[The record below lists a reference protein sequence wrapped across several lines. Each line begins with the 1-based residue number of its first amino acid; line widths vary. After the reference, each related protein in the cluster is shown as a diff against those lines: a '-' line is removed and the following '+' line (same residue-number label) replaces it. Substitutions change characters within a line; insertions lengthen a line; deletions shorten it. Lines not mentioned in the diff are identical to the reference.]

1 MRYENLKIW
10 KSCLS
15 FFSLGAARPLTQLK
29 SPSNQSYPQQP
40 TIISIVYTPFQRREK
55 KTLDLIWKYLN
66 ALQNLQFCAFVTFH
80 NNPAM
85 INIASPVKQSNI
97 TLLNVNRP
105 GEWNVEFWGAVKYSW
120 NLPRWLGALSV
131 KAECKVFLSLKS
143 PIDPGNSEKT
153 WMSLKCTLIWM
164 ERGLININGRALFA
178 LKTCHLAFMSTDKG
192 RTAPILRRMRES
204 FMKVRLLCHI
214 YLLSSSTRHG
224 ICVVFIFYLF
234 SSWRPG
240 FVPCSIFLAQY
251 LVENSFLAF
260 LICGILC
267 PQFTVFVFLKSMKWT
282 LCQWTC

>member
-1 MRYENLKIW
+1 MRYEILKIW

-66 ALQNLQFCAFVTFH
+66 ALQNLQFFAFVTFH
-80 NNPAM
+80 YNPA
-85 INIASPVKQSNI
+85 INIASPVKQRNI
-97 TLLNVNRP
+97 TIINVNRP
-105 GEWNVEFWGAVKYSW
+105 GECIVWFWGAAKYSG

-204 FMKVRLLCHI
+204 FMKARLLCHI

-234 SSWRPG
+234 ILMNAWLRPLFHFLGAIFGWKLIFGFFDMWNSLSSIYCLCFFWRVWSG
-240 FVPCSIFLAQY
+240 
-251 LVENSFLAF
+251 LVK
-260 LICGILC
+260 I
-267 PQFTVFVFLKSMKWT
+267 
-282 LCQWTC
+282 

>member
-1 MRYENLKIW
+1 MKIW
-10 KSCLS
+10 KFENLASV
-15 FFSLGAARPLTQLK
+15 FPLGAARPLTQLK

-66 ALQNLQFCAFVTFH
+66 ALQNLQFFAFVTFH
-80 NNPAM
+80 YDPAI
-85 INIASPVKQSNI
+85 INIASPVKQRNI
-97 TLLNVNRP
+97 TIINVNRP
-105 GEWNVEFWGAVKYSW
+105 GECIVWFWGAAKYSG

-143 PIDPGNSEKT
+143 LIDPRNSEKT

-224 ICVVFIFYLF
+224 ISVVFIFYLF
-234 SSWRPG
+234 SLWGPG
-240 FVPCSIFLAQY
+240 FVPCTIFLAQY
-251 LVENSFLAF
+251 LVENSILAF
-260 LICGILC
+260 LISGILC
-267 PQFTVFVFLKSMKWT
+267 L
-282 LCQWTC
+282 

>member
-1 MRYENLKIW
+1 MKCENMKIW

-66 ALQNLQFCAFVTFH
+66 ALQNLQFFAFVTFH
-80 NNPAM
+80 YNPAM
-85 INIASPVKQSNI
+85 INIASPVKQRNI
-97 TLLNVNRP
+97 TIINVNRP
-105 GEWNVEFWGAVKYSW
+105 GECIVRFWGAAKYSG

-143 PIDPGNSEKT
+143 PIDPENSEKT
-153 WMSLKCTLIWM
+153 WMSLKCTSIWM
-164 ERGLININGRALFA
+164 ERGLININGSALFA

-224 ICVVFIFYLF
+224 ICVIFIFYLF
-234 SSWRPG
+234 LHEGLASSL
-240 FVPCSIFLAQY
+240 VPFSWCNIWSKIHFWHFWS
-251 LVENSFLAF
+251 VEF
-260 LICGILC
+260 
-267 PQFTVFVFLKSMKWT
+267 FVFNLLSLVFLQCMKWT
-282 LCQWTC
+282 FC